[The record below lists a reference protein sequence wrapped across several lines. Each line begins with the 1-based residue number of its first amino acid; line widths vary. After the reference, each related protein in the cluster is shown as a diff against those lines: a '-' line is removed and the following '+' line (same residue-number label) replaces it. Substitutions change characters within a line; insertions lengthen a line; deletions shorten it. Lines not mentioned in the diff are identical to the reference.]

1 MICHNKNRIQPIR
14 QLFMFKSI
22 CLISLILLPLS
33 SAFGGTLSGQVTYSG
48 KIPAQKIINT
58 GKYAKACGPEIKSQS
73 LLIKNN
79 GVKNAVISISG
90 KGAKKLKST
99 SGEYVLNQENCV
111 YSPHIVVMPKES
123 ELEIKSSDPFNHNIH
138 TYSFDNDPVNL
149 MFMPGMEH
157 EQEFEE
163 AEVVKVECDLHGWM
177 QAWIVVTENS
187 YFALTNDNGSF
198 EIPELPPGKYS
209 LTAWHEVLG
218 TMTQK
223 INVEENGL
231 KVNFEFPEISTKVS
245 QK

>member
-1 MICHNKNRIQPIR
+1 
-14 QLFMFKSI
+14 MFKSI
-22 CLISLILLPLS
+22 CMISLILLPLN
-33 SAFGGTLSGQVTYSG
+33 SAFGGNLSGQVIYSG
-48 KIPAQKIINT
+48 KIPAPKVFNT

-73 LLIKNN
+73 LLVKDK

-90 KGAKKLKST
+90 KGAKKLKSS
-99 SGEYVLNQENCV
+99 SGEYTLNQENCV
-111 YSPHIVVMPKES
+111 YSPHVVVMPKES
-123 ELEIKSSDPFNHNIH
+123 ELEIKSSDPINHNIH

-163 AEVVKVECDLHGWM
+163 SEIVKVECDLHGWM
-177 QAWIVVTENS
+177 QAWIVVTDNS
-187 YFALTNDNGSF
+187 FFAKTNDDGSF
-198 EIPELPPGKYS
+198 EIPDLPPGKYT

-223 INVEENGL
+223 IKIDDKGL